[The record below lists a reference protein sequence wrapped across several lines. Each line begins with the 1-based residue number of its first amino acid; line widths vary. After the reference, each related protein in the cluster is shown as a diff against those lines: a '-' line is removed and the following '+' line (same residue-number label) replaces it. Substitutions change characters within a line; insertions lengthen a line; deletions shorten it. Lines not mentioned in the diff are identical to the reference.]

1 MWAGN
6 DAHCALDASI
16 RIPHWDGYS
25 NSTLVET
32 SCSGH
37 HVSVSLES
45 RYWQGISL
53 TKSRWE
59 ENFADE
65 LWSTYESLLG
75 TLLVVEHFFSF
86 STFNTPV
93 GWVLYLEDS
102 SLLESQV
109 YLSNVLVTNLF
120 ALLLESFDDGLLP
133 DRNGLIL
140 WENSG

>member
-1 MWAGN
+1 M
-6 DAHCALDASI
+6 
-16 RIPHWDGYS
+16 
-25 NSTLVET
+25 
-32 SCSGH
+32 
-37 HVSVSLES
+37 
-45 RYWQGISL
+45 

-75 TLLVVEHFFSF
+75 TLLVVEYFFSF

-93 GWVLYLEDS
+93 GWVLYLENS

-109 YLSNVLVTNLF
+109 YLSNVLVANLF

-133 DRNGLIL
+133 NCYGLIL